1 MSPVMAYVVIALLAL
16 SVIAIG
22 FLAVCVKIL
31 LAEQITTAKTLDDIK
46 VAFAAEL
53 KDLNKSLAEAIAE
66 AKQTNR
72 HLAEQLALKEAEM
85 TGDFEIVEEPI
96 APVKPAKRPPTLKTK
111 PVKKTEPEVKL
122 EPPPQS
128 FPSI

>member
-1 MSPVMAYVVIALLAL
+1 MILQCVIAALLAL
-16 SVIAIG
+16 SVMTTA

-31 LAEQITTAKTLDDIK
+31 LERQNKAAETLEDIK
-46 VAFAAEL
+46 LAFAGEL
-53 KDLNKSLAEAIAE
+53 KELNHLLTDALSE

-72 HLAEQLALKEAEM
+72 HLSEQLALKEAEM

-96 APVKPAKRPPTLKTK
+96 APKKPVKRPPPLKTK
-111 PVKKTEPEVKL
+111 PVQKIEPEVKL
-122 EPPPQS
+122 APPPQS

>member
-1 MSPVMAYVVIALLAL
+1 MNLQYVIIALLVL
-16 SVIAIG
+16 TVIAIG
-22 FLAVCVKIL
+22 FLAVCVRML
-31 LAEQITTAKTLDDIK
+31 LVKQEAGINALDDMKIT
-46 VAFAAEL
+46 FAGEL
-53 KDLNKSLAEAIAE
+53 KELNKALADMLSE

-96 APVKPAKRPPTLKTK
+96 VPVKPAKRPPPLKTK
-111 PVKKTEPEVKL
+111 PVKKIGPEVKL

>member
-1 MSPVMAYVVIALLAL
+1 MDLQYVIIALLAL
-16 SVIAIG
+16 TVIALG
-22 FLAVCVKIL
+22 VLAVFVRML
-31 LAEQITTAKTLDDIK
+31 LAKHEECVKTLDDVKIT
-46 VAFAAEL
+46 FAGEF
-53 KDLNKSLAEAIAE
+53 KGLNKLLADALYE

-72 HLAEQLALKEAEM
+72 HLSEQLALKEAEM

-96 APVKPAKRPPTLKTK
+96 VPAKPAKRPPPLKTK
-111 PVKKTEPEVKL
+111 PVKKIGPEVKL

>member
-1 MSPVMAYVVIALLAL
+1 MVLQYVIIALLAL
-16 SVIAIG
+16 VVIAIV
-22 FLAVCVKIL
+22 FLIVCVRMLIVKQDEAVRAL
-31 LAEQITTAKTLDDIK
+31 EDIK
-46 VAFAAEL
+46 ITFAGEF
-53 KDLNKSLAEAIAE
+53 KDLGKVLADALYE

-72 HLAEQLALKEAEM
+72 HLSEQLALKEAEM

-96 APVKPAKRPPTLKTK
+96 APVKPVKRPPPLKTK
-111 PVKKTEPEVKL
+111 PVKKPEPEVKL

>member
-1 MSPVMAYVVIALLAL
+1 MVLQYVIIALLAL
-16 SVIAIG
+16 AVIATG
-22 FLAVCVKIL
+22 FLAVCIRML
-31 LAEQITTAKTLDDIK
+31 LVRHDENLRALEDIK
-46 VAFAAEL
+46 ITFAGEL
-53 KDLNKSLAEAIAE
+53 KELNKVLADTLSE

-96 APVKPAKRPPTLKTK
+96 APVKPARRPPPLKTK
-111 PVKKTEPEVKL
+111 PIKKPEPDVKL

>member
-1 MSPVMAYVVIALLAL
+1 MVLQYVIIALLAL
-16 SVIAIG
+16 AVIATG
-22 FLAVCVKIL
+22 FLAVCVRMLIAKHDENLRTLEDMKI
-31 LAEQITTAKTLDDIK
+31 T
-46 VAFAAEL
+46 FAGEL
-53 KDLNKSLAEAIAE
+53 KDLNKALADALSE

-72 HLAEQLALKEAEM
+72 HLSEQLALKEAEM

-96 APVKPAKRPPTLKTK
+96 APVKPARRPPPLKTK
-111 PVKKTEPEVKL
+111 PVKKPEPEVKL

>member
-1 MSPVMAYVVIALLAL
+1 MNLQYVIIALLAL
-16 SVIAIG
+16 SMVAIV
-22 FLAVCVKIL
+22 FLVVCVRMLLTRQIESVKIL
-31 LAEQITTAKTLDDIK
+31 GDTKLTLAS
-46 VAFAAEL
+46 EL
-53 KDLNKSLAEAIAE
+53 KELNKVLADALSE

-72 HLAEQLALKEAEM
+72 HLSEQLALKEAEM

-96 APVKPAKRPPTLKTK
+96 APQKPTKRPPPLKTK
-111 PVKKTEPEVKL
+111 PVKKAGPEVKL

>member
-1 MSPVMAYVVIALLAL
+1 MNLQYVIIALLVL
-16 SVIAIG
+16 TVIAIG
-22 FLAVCVKIL
+22 FLAVCVQL
-31 LAEQITTAKTLDDIK
+31 LLVKQDESFKTLDDIK
-46 VAFAAEL
+46 ITLAGEL
-53 KDLNKSLAEAIAE
+53 KELNKALANALYE

-72 HLAEQLALKEAEM
+72 HLSEQLALKEAEM

-96 APVKPAKRPPTLKTK
+96 APVKPVKRPPPLKTK
-111 PVKKTEPEVKL
+111 PVKKPEPEVKL